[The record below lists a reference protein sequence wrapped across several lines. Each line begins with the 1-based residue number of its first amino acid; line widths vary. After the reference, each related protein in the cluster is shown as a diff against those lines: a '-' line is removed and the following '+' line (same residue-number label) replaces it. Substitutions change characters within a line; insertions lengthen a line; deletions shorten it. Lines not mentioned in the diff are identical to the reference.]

1 MSLPFRPDKVS
12 DSSPRQFVGR
22 GFFSYKN
29 PSSRASVVS
38 PGVEN
43 GFKSRRPYIQRLSNM
58 VDLEITYC
66 QPCGH
71 QPRAMEM
78 VSQLLATYGMP
89 LNRKLTVSLKP
100 ADKGVFDVVLDGQ
113 LIFSKHQQGRFPT
126 MDDLKE
132 QLDQKLTIP
141 LETPQ

>member
-1 MSLPFRPDKVS
+1 
-12 DSSPRQFVGR
+12 
-22 GFFSYKN
+22 
-29 PSSRASVVS
+29 
-38 PGVEN
+38 
-43 GFKSRRPYIQRLSNM
+43 M

-71 QPRAMEM
+71 QPRAVDM
-78 VSQLLATYGMP
+78 VNELLATYGMP

-100 ADKGVFDVVLDGQ
+100 ADKGVFDIVLDGK

-126 MDDLKE
+126 MDDLKN

>member
-1 MSLPFRPDKVS
+1 
-12 DSSPRQFVGR
+12 
-22 GFFSYKN
+22 
-29 PSSRASVVS
+29 
-38 PGVEN
+38 
-43 GFKSRRPYIQRLSNM
+43 M

-71 QPRAMEM
+71 QPRAVEM
-78 VSQLLATYGMP
+78 VNELLANYGMP

-100 ADKGVFDVVLDGQ
+100 ADKGVFDVVLDGK

-126 MDDLKE
+126 MDDLKT

>member
-1 MSLPFRPDKVS
+1 
-12 DSSPRQFVGR
+12 
-22 GFFSYKN
+22 
-29 PSSRASVVS
+29 
-38 PGVEN
+38 
-43 GFKSRRPYIQRLSNM
+43 
-58 VDLEITYC
+58 
-66 QPCGH
+66 
-71 QPRAMEM
+71 MEM

>member
-1 MSLPFRPDKVS
+1 
-12 DSSPRQFVGR
+12 
-22 GFFSYKN
+22 
-29 PSSRASVVS
+29 
-38 PGVEN
+38 
-43 GFKSRRPYIQRLSNM
+43 M

-71 QPRAMEM
+71 QPRAVDM
-78 VSQLLATYGMP
+78 VNQLLSTYGMP

-100 ADKGVFDVVLDGQ
+100 ADKGVFDILLDGK

-126 MDDLKE
+126 MDDLKN

>member
-1 MSLPFRPDKVS
+1 
-12 DSSPRQFVGR
+12 
-22 GFFSYKN
+22 
-29 PSSRASVVS
+29 
-38 PGVEN
+38 
-43 GFKSRRPYIQRLSNM
+43 M

-71 QPRAMEM
+71 QPRAVDM
-78 VSQLLATYGMP
+78 VNQLLSTYGMP

-100 ADKGVFDVVLDGQ
+100 ADKGVFDIVLDGK

-126 MDDLKE
+126 MDDLKN

>member
-1 MSLPFRPDKVS
+1 
-12 DSSPRQFVGR
+12 
-22 GFFSYKN
+22 
-29 PSSRASVVS
+29 
-38 PGVEN
+38 
-43 GFKSRRPYIQRLSNM
+43 M

-71 QPRAMEM
+71 QPRAVDM
-78 VSQLLATYGMP
+78 VNQLLATYGMP

-126 MDDLKE
+126 VDDLKT

>member
-1 MSLPFRPDKVS
+1 
-12 DSSPRQFVGR
+12 
-22 GFFSYKN
+22 
-29 PSSRASVVS
+29 
-38 PGVEN
+38 
-43 GFKSRRPYIQRLSNM
+43 M

-71 QPRAMEM
+71 QPRAVDM
-78 VSQLLATYGMP
+78 VNELLANYGMP

-100 ADKGVFDVVLDGQ
+100 ADKGVFDVVLDGK

-126 MDDLKE
+126 MDDLKN

-141 LETPQ
+141 LETQQ

>member
-1 MSLPFRPDKVS
+1 
-12 DSSPRQFVGR
+12 
-22 GFFSYKN
+22 
-29 PSSRASVVS
+29 
-38 PGVEN
+38 
-43 GFKSRRPYIQRLSNM
+43 M

-71 QPRAMEM
+71 QPAAIDM
-78 VSQLLATYGMP
+78 VNQLLATYGMP

-100 ADKGVFDVVLDGQ
+100 ADKGVFDIVLDGQ

-126 MDDLKE
+126 MEDLKKK
-132 QLDQKLTIP
+132 LDQKLTIS